1 MRLAI
6 STLPCKDWTLE
17 KTLQICRENGITG
30 LEIRIGLNE
39 WSKLDMN
46 QEECDRILSA
56 LQKYDIT
63 ITDLGTSVVVNRYDE
78 GQLIEFNK
86 CILLAKRLKT
96 KGLRVMLGNFRDRW
110 SESIPT
116 IDVEGM
122 TKWLKQADKWAEEND
137 IEIWIETHNE
147 FATGKSLQK
156 LFNENHLTN
165 CKVIWDLIHPLEQEE
180 DFITTYEAIKEYL
193 IHVHIKDGIPWEDKD
208 MANWKYTPIM
218 KGIVPI
224 AKIVKLLEAKGYGGY
239 YSLEWE
245 SLWRAEIRGESYT
258 GEKIIPHYGKVMREL
273 LDLRYICKGFF

>member
-6 STLPCKDWTLE
+6 STLPCKDWTLD
-17 KTLQICRENGITG
+17 KTLQIGRENGITG

-39 WSKLDMN
+39 WSKVDMN
-46 QEECDRILSA
+46 QEECDSILNA

-86 CILLAKRLKT
+86 CILLAKRLRT
-96 KGLRVMLGNFRDRW
+96 KGLRIMLGNFRDRW
-110 SESIPT
+110 SESLPT
-116 IDVEGM
+116 IDREGM
-122 TKWLKQADKWAEEND
+122 TKWLKLADKCAREND

-156 LFNENHLTN
+156 LFNDNHFTN
-165 CKVIWDLIHPLEQEE
+165 CKVIWDIIHPLEQEE
-180 DFITTYEAIKEYL
+180 DFSTTYEAIKEYL

-208 MANWKYTPIM
+208 MANWKYTPILR
-218 KGIVPI
+218 GVVPI
-224 AKIVKLLEAKGYGGY
+224 AEIVKFLEEKGYCGY

-245 SLWRAEIRGESYT
+245 SLWRPEIRGESYT
-258 GEKIIPHYGKVMREL
+258 GERVIPHYGKVMREL
-273 LDLRYICKGFF
+273 LD